1 MYTKELSLLTQLFL
15 CVKLKKVIRSRVH
28 HLDRNQN
35 INLKQRIMKQSI
47 TANFE
52 QEMNTTRRFFDVIT
66 DEFFAYQPHEKSMDA
81 AKLMNHIAQIPAIVP
96 AIAGASEL
104 DFSQVPPSEP
114 AMTRDALVE
123 LFESNVASAKQA
135 LENLSENQLTE
146 NWTLKNGET
155 TYINEVAKQD
165 VMRNLIISHTI
176 HHRAQLGVYLRMNNL
191 KVPASYVASADESLI

>member
-1 MYTKELSLLTQLFL
+1 MKE
-15 CVKLKKVIRSRVH
+15 
-28 HLDRNQN
+28 
-35 INLKQRIMKQSI
+35 SI
-47 TANFE
+47 IANFE

-66 DEFFAYQPHEKSMDA
+66 DDFFAYKPHEKSMDA

-96 AIAGASEL
+96 AISGASEL

-123 LFESNVASAKQA
+123 LFENNVKQA
-135 LENLSENQLTE
+135 RQALSSLPENELTE
-146 NWTLKNGET
+146 RWTLKNGET
-155 TYINEVAKQD
+155 TFINEVPKQD

>member
-1 MYTKELSLLTQLFL
+1 
-15 CVKLKKVIRSRVH
+15 
-28 HLDRNQN
+28 
-35 INLKQRIMKQSI
+35 MKQSI

-66 DEFFAYQPHEKSMDA
+66 DEFFTYQPHEKSMDA

-114 AMTRDALVE
+114 AMTREALVE

>member
-1 MYTKELSLLTQLFL
+1 M
-15 CVKLKKVIRSRVH
+15 KK
-28 HLDRNQN
+28 
-35 INLKQRIMKQSI
+35 SI

-81 AKLMNHIAQIPAIVP
+81 TKLMNHIAMIPAIVP
-96 AIAGASEL
+96 AIVGGTGL

-114 AMTRDALVE
+114 ATSKEAMIT
-123 LFESNVASAKQA
+123 LFEANVAQANNA
-135 LENLSENQLTE
+135 LEQWEESQLTDP
-146 NWTLKNGET
+146 WTLKNGET
-155 TYINEVAKQD
+155 TYINEAPKQD

-191 KVPASYVASADESLI
+191 KVPASYVASADESLL

>member
-1 MYTKELSLLTQLFL
+1 
-15 CVKLKKVIRSRVH
+15 
-28 HLDRNQN
+28 
-35 INLKQRIMKQSI
+35 MKQSI

-96 AIAGASEL
+96 AIVGASEL
-104 DFSQVPPSEP
+104 DFGQVPPSEP

>member
-1 MYTKELSLLTQLFL
+1 MKE
-15 CVKLKKVIRSRVH
+15 
-28 HLDRNQN
+28 
-35 INLKQRIMKQSI
+35 SI

-104 DFSQVPPSEP
+104 DFNQVPPSEP

-123 LFESNVASAKQA
+123 LFENNVATAKQA
-135 LENLSENQLTE
+135 LESLSENQLTE
-146 NWTLKNGET
+146 KWTLKNGET
-155 TYINEVAKQD
+155 TYINGLAKQD

>member
-1 MYTKELSLLTQLFL
+1 M
-15 CVKLKKVIRSRVH
+15 KK
-28 HLDRNQN
+28 
-35 INLKQRIMKQSI
+35 SI

-81 AKLMNHIAQIPAIVP
+81 TKLMNHIANIPAIVP
-96 AIAGASEL
+96 AITGGSSL

-114 AMTRDALVE
+114 ATTKEAIIT
-123 LFESNVASAKQA
+123 LFEANVTQAKNA
-135 LENLSENQLTE
+135 LEQFEEGQFTDL
-146 NWTLKNGET
+146 WTLKNGET
-155 TYINEVAKQD
+155 TYINEAPKQD

-191 KVPASYVASADESLI
+191 KVPASYVASADESLL

>member
-1 MYTKELSLLTQLFL
+1 LYTKELSLLTQLFL

-47 TANFE
+47 TAK
-52 QEMNTTRRFFDVIT
+52 RRFFDVIT

-146 NWTLKNGET
+146 
-155 TYINEVAKQD
+155 KQD